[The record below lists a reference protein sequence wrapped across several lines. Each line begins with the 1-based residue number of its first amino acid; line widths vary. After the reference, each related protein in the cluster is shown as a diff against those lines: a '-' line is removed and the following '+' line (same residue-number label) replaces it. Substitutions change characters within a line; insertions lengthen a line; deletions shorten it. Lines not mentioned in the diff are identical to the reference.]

1 MLLPY
6 IFPVVEIEGRIKDFQ
21 LLSKRKCDTEEK
33 FESSANRYKQY
44 LIGWDYKPSLMN
56 NQFQEVSKI
65 AKAEARAKIPKNN
78 QISKIKF
85 LTICNPSL
93 PKIDGIIRKDLSI
106 LICNDSLKE
115 LLPTII
121 LRDIFKRNKNL
132 KEQNIIK
139 LSQPKNQ

>member
-1 MLLPY
+1 M
-6 IFPVVEIEGRIKDFQ
+6 EIEGRIKDFQ

-44 LIGWDYKPSLMN
+44 LIAWDYKPSLMN

-85 LTICNPSL
+85 LTIYNPSL

-106 LICNDSLKE
+106 LICYDSLKE
-115 LLPTII
+115 LLPAII

>member
-1 MLLPY
+1 M
-6 IFPVVEIEGRIKDFQ
+6 EIEGRIKDFQ

-44 LIGWDYKPSLMN
+44 LIAWDYKPSLMN

-85 LTICNPSL
+85 LTIYNPSL

-106 LICNDSLKE
+106 LICYDSLKE
-115 LLPTII
+115 LLPVII